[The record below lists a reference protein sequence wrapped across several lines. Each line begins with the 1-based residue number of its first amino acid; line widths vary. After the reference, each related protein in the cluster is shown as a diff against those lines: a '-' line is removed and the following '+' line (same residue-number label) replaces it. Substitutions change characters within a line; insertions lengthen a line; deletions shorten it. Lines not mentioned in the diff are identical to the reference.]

1 MARAKPAM
9 VRRVRLAFLA
19 LLVAC
24 LFAATAIAIVGLHDH
39 GDAADIIVVPG
50 NTVHADGSLSE
61 RLKARLDAAIT
72 LYQER
77 RAPLIFVSGGTGIEG
92 RDEAVA
98 MAAYLVANNIPA
110 NAIVQDPLGIDTAAT
125 ASNAAKYLKANKLR
139 TAFVATQY
147 FHIARTALALE
158 RQGVKVTGTRHARY
172 VEFRDV
178 YSLAREVI
186 GYLIY
191 FGSH

>member
-1 MARAKPAM
+1 MARKF
-9 VRRVRLAFLA
+9 RLAFLA
-19 LLVAC
+19 LLLAC
-24 LFAATAIAIVGLHDH
+24 LLAAAAIAMVGLHDH
-39 GDAADIIVVPG
+39 GEAADLIVVPG

-77 RAPLIFVSGGTGIEG
+77 RAPRIFVSGGTGIEG
-92 RDEAVA
+92 RDEAAA
-98 MAAYLVANNIPA
+98 MAAYLVANHIPA
-110 NAIVQDPLGIDTAAT
+110 NAIVEDPLGVDTAAT
-125 ASNAAKYLKANKLR
+125 ARNAATYLKANKLR

-147 FHIARTALALE
+147 FHVPRTALALE

-172 VEFRDV
+172 VELRDI

-186 GYLIY
+186 GYVIY
-191 FGSH
+191 FGSR

>member
-1 MARAKPAM
+1 MKLVM
-9 VRRVRLAFLA
+9 VRRFRLAFLA
-19 LLVAC
+19 LLTAC
-24 LFAATAIAIVGLHDH
+24 LLAATAIAMVGLYDH

-50 NTVHADGSLSE
+50 NTVNADGSLSE

-92 RDEAVA
+92 RDEAAA

-110 NAIVQDPLGIDTAAT
+110 TAIVQDPLGVDTGAT
-125 ASNAAKYLKANKLR
+125 ATNAANYLKVHNLR

-158 RQGVKVTGTRHARY
+158 RQGVNVTGTRHARY
-172 VEFRDV
+172 VELRDI

-186 GYLIY
+186 GYVIY
-191 FGSH
+191 FGFH